1 MKAMRPYWLAIALWL
16 GLASHLHAQPE
27 ALRIGII
34 PYLTPNVLISLFQ
47 PLRLQLEKDLGR
59 PVELYTAPDVRTFAR
74 RTLKPDF
81 DIVITAAHQARLAQL
96 EGGYLPLARFTGPLH
111 AAVVVS
117 KNSSARHLADLK
129 GRRIAVTDR
138 SILVNIAM
146 SRLFA
151 EQGINEKD
159 LHYLP
164 VNSQNTGILT
174 VARGD
179 ADAAIIAHFALDQS
193 PAEQRDAVR
202 SIFRSAVLPNVT
214 LLASPALDGSRRE
227 QIRQSLLHFPKTADG
242 AKFLETSRFQ
252 GIQPADEAFMKSLD
266 PYLKETRRQL
276 DL

>member
-1 MKAMRPYWLAIALWL
+1 MKAMRPYWLAIALWF
-16 GLASHLHAQPE
+16 GLATHLHAQPE

-81 DIVITAAHQARLAQL
+81 DIVITAAHQARLAQI

-117 KNSSARHLADLK
+117 KNSRAQQLADLK

-151 EQGINEKD
+151 EQGIREKD

-214 LLASPALDGSRRE
+214 LLASPALDANRRE
-227 QIRQSLLHFPKTADG
+227 QIRQSLLQLPKTIDG
-242 AKFLETSRFQ
+242 AKFLESSRFQ
-252 GIQPADEAFMKSLD
+252 GIEAANEAFMKSLD